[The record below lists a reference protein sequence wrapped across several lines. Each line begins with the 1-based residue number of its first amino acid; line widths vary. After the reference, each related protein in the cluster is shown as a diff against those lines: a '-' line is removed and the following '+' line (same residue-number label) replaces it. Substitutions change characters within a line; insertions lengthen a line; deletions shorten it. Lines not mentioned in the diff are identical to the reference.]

1 LRTAQMMERDAAA
14 SASFGEYERGV
25 LNSVGAYFSTAVPA
39 NRQRP
44 GARDGTPL
52 FRRRAEPRGPLV
64 VFGYDYFAAHA
75 KAAGIPTP
83 RLLAYEGSWGSGEE
97 YAYEA
102 LNFAN
107 GTRSARQITAA
118 LGTEYGSVPEELV
131 VEYLQA
137 LRKIGLL
144 E

>member
-1 LRTAQMMERDAAA
+1 MLA
-14 SASFGEYERGV
+14 STSTPFGEYERGV
-25 LNSVGAYFSTAVPA
+25 INSVDAYFSTAALA

-44 GARDGTPL
+44 GGVAGHHDGTPVW
-52 FRRRAEPRGPLV
+52 RRRAEPRGPLV

-102 LNFAN
+102 LNFAD
-107 GTRSARQITAA
+107 GSRSARQITAA
-118 LGTEYGSVPEELV
+118 LGTEYGPVPEELV
-131 VEYLQA
+131 IEYLQA

>member
-1 LRTAQMMERDAAA
+1 MMERDAGAPAA
-14 SASFGEYERGV
+14 FGEYEHGV
-25 LNSVGAYFSTAVPA
+25 LNSVDGYFSTAVPT
-39 NRQRP
+39 NSRRP
-44 GARDGTPL
+44 GARDGTPVL
-52 FRRRAEPRGPLV
+52 RRRAEPRGPLV

-83 RLLAYEGSWGSGEE
+83 RLLAYEGAWGSGEE

-102 LNFAN
+102 LNFAD
-107 GTRSARQITAA
+107 GSRSARQITAA

-131 VEYLQA
+131 IEYLQA